1 MRLLTGISIASLV
14 VSIAAVVFV
23 LGLYAELEKSEP
35 DTPLVKK
42 EHTQELTETMVSM
55 MIRDHAEKLIKAAG
69 ITNDNQNEMI
79 EVWESLPGFRCFWE
93 RNWVVETQEMTLYPN
108 VYGPKVIS
116 ISYNYIKTDDI
127 WLATSIFFGCEEL
140 TTWTI
145 DDNTGEITYGRP
157 GD

>member
-1 MRLLTGISIASLV
+1 MRLLTAISIASLV

-35 DTPLVKK
+35 ETPKV
-42 EHTQELTETMVSM
+42 HTQELNESIVQL
-55 MIRDHAEKLIKAAG
+55 MIRDHAEKLIKSAG

-140 TTWTI
+140 TTWAI
-145 DDNTGEITYGRP
+145 DDNTGEVTYGHP
-157 GD
+157 DEK

>member
-1 MRLLTGISIASLV
+1 MKT
-14 VSIAAVVFV
+14 
-23 LGLYAELEKSEP
+23 EP
-35 DTPLVKK
+35 I
-42 EHTQELTETMVSM
+42 QELTETMVSM
-55 MIRDHAEKLIKAAG
+55 LIRDHAEKLIKSAG

-108 VYGPKVIS
+108 VYGPNVIS

-140 TTWTI
+140 TSLL
-145 DDNTGEITYGRP
+145 
-157 GD
+157 